1 MTTLLCEPAAAP
13 IADNVIGNV
22 VSWGR
27 KSTADRTNTIVALTL
42 ILFCPVLL
50 FVNWNTLEEHDASF
64 QDAMAT
70 ARDYSVEFAR
80 SLIPSITRN
89 EAMGYAAWLLWQQ
102 ALYSYLPGKQC
113 TGQLTPGGHAL
124 R

>member
-13 IADNVIGNV
+13 IVDKVIENV

-70 ARDYSVEFAR
+70 ARDYPVEFAR
-80 SLIPSITRN
+80 SLFPSITRD
-89 EAMGYAAWLLWQQ
+89 EAISYAAWLLWQQ
-102 ALYSYLPGKQC
+102 ILYSYLPGKQC